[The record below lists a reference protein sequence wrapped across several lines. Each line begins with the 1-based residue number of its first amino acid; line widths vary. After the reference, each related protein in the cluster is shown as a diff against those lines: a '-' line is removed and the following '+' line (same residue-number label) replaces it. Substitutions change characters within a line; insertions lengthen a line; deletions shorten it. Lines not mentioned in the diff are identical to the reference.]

1 MSKILIADDSTTILE
16 MIGAYLRDAGYEI
29 VTALDGVEA
38 VEKAFTESPDLIIL
52 DIMIP
57 HMNGYQTCR
66 YLKNEGT
73 TSHIPI
79 ILFTSKDQPADKFW
93 GLQTGADKYIL
104 KDMWHTDLLESV
116 ENLLISITPYP
127 GPKKLMEKLKP
138 PGMVEILYRINEL
151 LDKNLY
157 EATVTNQIGQLSL
170 SSDNLLVTVK
180 ALFQLYETLISFPLA
195 ALILG
200 DRKECHI
207 YLKVNSK
214 VGTIDLDRLEEQIL
228 RIFTDSE
235 NEEDLSENK
244 RLQII
249 VRDDSKGLII
259 EGECFIEDLLQRL
272 YHIPTEKGVKIAGLI
287 TFCLSGRR
295 MENIEDRERLKR
307 ISRQAFIVLED
318 AFLFDRLGSLAIT
331 DDLTGL
337 YNRRHFF
344 QVLNQEY
351 HRAIRHR
358 TIFSLV
364 IMDIDHFKSINDNY
378 GHLSGDFVLKETAR
392 IIQGE
397 CRQTDLFARFGG
409 EEFSLL
415 LMETPLEGAKIIC
428 ERIREKIENHEFITQ
443 NQSLKITVSIGVT
456 EFSGEEELSQKKLI
470 SLADEAMYL
479 AKTLGRNRICLTEKK
494 GDRNSDFK

>member
-1 MSKILIADDSTTILE
+1 
-16 MIGAYLRDAGYEI
+16 
-29 VTALDGVEA
+29 
-38 VEKAFTESPDLIIL
+38 
-52 DIMIP
+52 
-57 HMNGYQTCR
+57 
-66 YLKNEGT
+66 
-73 TSHIPI
+73 
-79 ILFTSKDQPADKFW
+79 
-93 GLQTGADKYIL
+93 
-104 KDMWHTDLLESV
+104 
-116 ENLLISITPYP
+116 
-127 GPKKLMEKLKP
+127 MEKLKP

-295 MENIEDRERLKR
+295 MESIEDRERLKR

-331 DDLTGL
+331 GYSDEIG
-337 YNRRHFF
+337 RSFR
-344 QVLNQEY
+344 
-351 HRAIRHR
+351 
-358 TIFSLV
+358 
-364 IMDIDHFKSINDNY
+364 FKSATCSDSNRPAVLMQI
-378 GHLSGDFVLKETAR
+378 GHPV
-392 IIQGE
+392 
-397 CRQTDLFARFGG
+397 
-409 EEFSLL
+409 
-415 LMETPLEGAKIIC
+415 GAKRRWFLVLSHNNVIKSS
-428 ERIREKIENHEFITQ
+428 RNVF
-443 NQSLKITVSIGVT
+443 
-456 EFSGEEELSQKKLI
+456 FS
-470 SLADEAMYL
+470 
-479 AKTLGRNRICLTEKK
+479 
-494 GDRNSDFK
+494 